1 MIKMK
6 NKIIKMN
13 KYKMREINKKNQV
26 ELMKFDKSVTSKA
39 IQILADYVSKNVI
52 RYLNVSVYNNLQKHA
67 PVDLMVRH
75 QIDTLGPLPGHLG
88 FPMRDDLCKA
98 AIPGRGASAFT
109 FTFDLDTGIGWA
121 AADELSLIAGG
132 VEVARASTTNLT
144 VQTNLSVGGDS
155 RMFMRGG
162 DSPLGVPTNYRIR
175 GHSV

>member
-1 MIKMK
+1 
-6 NKIIKMN
+6 MN
-13 KYKMREINKKNQV
+13 EYKMGKINKKNEV
-26 ELMKFDKSVTSKA
+26 ELMKFDKSVTSKV

-52 RYLNVSVYNNLQKHA
+52 RYLNVSVYNNLQKHFA
-67 PVDLMVRH
+67 PVASKVMHSSNKRDLSG
-75 QIDTLGPLPGHLG
+75 LSGSNPGW
-88 FPMRDDLCKA
+88 
-98 AIPGRGASAFT
+98 GASAFT

-162 DSPLGVPTNYRIR
+162 DSPLGVPTNYRIK
-175 GHSV
+175 GYSV